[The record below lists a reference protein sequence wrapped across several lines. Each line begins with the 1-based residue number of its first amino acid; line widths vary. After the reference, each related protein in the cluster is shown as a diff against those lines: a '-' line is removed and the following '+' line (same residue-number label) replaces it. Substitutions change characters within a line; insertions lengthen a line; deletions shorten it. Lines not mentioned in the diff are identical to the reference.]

1 MKQVIYYSILIF
13 PIFLFGQSAGRNESQ
28 KESVTLSEEVS
39 KKIMNS
45 NSIALNFNTK
55 VILAYASK
63 SEQLII
69 DFYTYL
75 AMYNLSDTTDLQLE
89 IDKSVQQMY
98 FSEKVL
104 VEDFITGSN
113 QKITLLQLLQ
123 FCKENK
129 FVVSINGIQ
138 NIAVNENS
146 FNIKYQLLVTSKSET
161 KSYNFTQK
169 VYLFPVQKTFGSN
182 KKTVWELKLGEF

>member
-1 MKQVIYYSILIF
+1 MKQVIYYSLLIF
-13 PIFLFGQSAGRNESQ
+13 PIFLFGQNAGRNESQ
-28 KESVTLSEEVS
+28 KESVSLSEEVS

-63 SEQLII
+63 SEQLVI

-75 AMYNLSDTTDLQLE
+75 AMYNQSDTTDLQME

-129 FVVSINGIQ
+129 FVVSISNIQ

-146 FNIKYQLLVTSKSET
+146 FNIKYQLLVTSKSVT
-161 KSYNFTQK
+161 KTYNFTQK
-169 VYLFPVQKTFGSN
+169 VYLFPVQKTFGAN
-182 KKTVWELKLGEF
+182 KKIVWELKLGEF

>member
-1 MKQVIYYSILIF
+1 MKQIIYYSLLIF
-13 PIFLFGQSAGRNESQ
+13 PIFLFGQSAGRNESH
-28 KESVTLSEEVS
+28 KEAVSLTDAVS
-39 KKIMNS
+39 KKTMNS
-45 NSIALNFNTK
+45 NSIAVNFNTK

-63 SEQLII
+63 SEQLIT

-75 AMYNLSDTTDLQLE
+75 ALYSQSDTTDLLME

-104 VEDFITGSN
+104 VEDFINGTN

-146 FNIKYQLLVTSKSET
+146 FNIKYQLLVTT
-161 KSYNFTQK
+161 KSVTKTYNFTQK

>member
-1 MKQVIYYSILIF
+1 MKQIIYYSLLIF
-13 PIFLFGQSAGRNESQ
+13 PILLSGQSSDRNQSQ
-28 KESVTLSEEVS
+28 KEAVSLTQEDS
-39 KKIMNS
+39 KKTLNS
-45 NSIALNFNTK
+45 NSIAVNFNTK

-63 SEQLII
+63 SEQLIT

-75 AMYNLSDTTDLQLE
+75 AMYNQSVTTDLQME

-113 QKITLLQLLQ
+113 QKITLLKLLQ
-123 FCKENK
+123 FCKENE

-138 NIAVNENS
+138 NTAVNENS
-146 FNIKYQLLVTSKSET
+146 FNIKYQLLVTSKSVT
-161 KSYNFTQK
+161 KTYNFTQK
-169 VYLFPVQKTFGSN
+169 VYFFPVQKTFGYN